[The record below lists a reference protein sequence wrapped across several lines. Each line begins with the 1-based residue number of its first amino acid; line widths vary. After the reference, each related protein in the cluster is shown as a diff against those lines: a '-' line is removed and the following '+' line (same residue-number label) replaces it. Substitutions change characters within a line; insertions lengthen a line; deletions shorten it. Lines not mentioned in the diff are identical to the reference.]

1 MKLSYFALILNEMLK
16 IDDDQ
21 FKSMV
26 KDAIKNIISIRL
38 TSKINS
44 TIETTAEIAPK
55 EFELNENHLANINY
69 VVQRTKSHLKP
80 TKVLELPD
88 TLTSNLVEFKLWMS
102 FFIKTFKTIIL
113 IMHFNSF
120 RITLSM
126 FNASIEQSISNMV
139 EPKLSPTYTPM
150 TTLSQAGASLKSLD
164 YEDETLYAIEDNG
177 VLFETVELVNSL
189 PMNS

>member
-38 TSKINS
+38 TSKNNS

-55 EFELNENHLANINY
+55 EFELNENHLSNINY

-102 FFIKTFKTIIL
+102 FVIQ
-113 IMHFNSF
+113 SF
-120 RITLSM
+120 
-126 FNASIEQSISNMV
+126 
-139 EPKLSPTYTPM
+139 
-150 TTLSQAGASLKSLD
+150 
-164 YEDETLYAIEDNG
+164 
-177 VLFETVELVNSL
+177 
-189 PMNS
+189 